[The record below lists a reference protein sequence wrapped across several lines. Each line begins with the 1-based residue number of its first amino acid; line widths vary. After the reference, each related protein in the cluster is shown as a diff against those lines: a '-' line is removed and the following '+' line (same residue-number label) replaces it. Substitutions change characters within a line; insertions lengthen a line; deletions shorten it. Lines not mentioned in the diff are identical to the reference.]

1 MKSVLNIFFFAL
13 LVGGSSSLAQPMDP
27 PMPPSP
33 IAQFRAWLTN
43 SPEALKITLAA
54 RSSESRRAIE
64 RKITEYK
71 ALLPEERERRL
82 TATELQWYVSYLV
95 NLPKPQRAMGLKQI
109 PVPWQPMVMERLAT
123 WDKMSPELQQ
133 EARAHKLVME
143 YVSAP
148 ADKKEVVLK
157 SLSTEQSAAL
167 RQRLARW
174 QFLPA
179 VERTRLNERLD
190 DFFNMPPEKQQRTLN
205 NFSDAER
212 KDMEKT
218 LESFRT
224 LTREQRDVCIRS
236 FAQFA
241 QKFAA
246 MNDAEK
252 IAFLKNAERWQEMSQ
267 KDRDMWRQIVAIVP
281 PMPPLPIQLPPV
293 PSPIPPMPTTPK
305 TSVNPQ

>member
-1 MKSVLNIFFFAL
+1 MKSVLNIFILAFII
-13 LVGGSSSLAQPMDP
+13 GGATSLAQPMDP

-43 SPEALKITLAA
+43 SPETLQVALAA
-54 RSSESRRAIE
+54 RSPRSRRAIE
-64 RKITEYK
+64 DKIREYK
-71 ALLPEERERRL
+71 SLAPEERERRL
-82 TATELQWYVSYLV
+82 TATELQWYVTYLTP
-95 NLPKPQRAMGLKQI
+95 LARPQRDIALRQI
-109 PVPWQPMVMERLAT
+109 PVIWQPMVMERLAA
-123 WDKMSPELQQ
+123 WDKMSPELQN
-133 EARAHKLVME
+133 EARSHPLVME

-157 SLSTEQSAAL
+157 SLSAEQNSAL

-179 VERTRLNERLD
+179 MERTRLNERLD
-190 DFFNMPPEKQQRTLN
+190 EFFSMPSEKQQRTLN

-212 KDMEKT
+212 KNMEKT

-224 LTREQRDVCIRS
+224 LSREQRDVCIKS

-246 MNDAEK
+246 MDEAEK
-252 IAFLKNAERWQEMSQ
+252 IVFLKNAERWQEMSPS
-267 KDRDMWRQIVAIVP
+267 DRDMWRQIVAIVP
-281 PMPPLPIQLPPV
+281 PMPPVPAPRPPTPPLPRP
-293 PSPIPPMPTTPK
+293 
-305 TSVNPQ
+305 SVNPQ

>member
-1 MKSVLNIFFFAL
+1 MKSVLNIFILAFII
-13 LVGGSSSLAQPMDP
+13 GGATSLAQPMDP

-43 SPEALKITLAA
+43 SPETLQVALAA
-54 RSSESRRAIE
+54 RSPRSRRAIE
-64 RKITEYK
+64 DKIREYK
-71 ALLPEERERRL
+71 SLTPEERERRL
-82 TATELQWYVSYLV
+82 TATELQWYVTYLTP
-95 NLPKPQRAMGLKQI
+95 LARPQRNIALRQV
-109 PVPWQPMVMERLAT
+109 PVIWQPMVMERLAA
-123 WDKMSPELQQ
+123 WDKMSPELQN
-133 EARAHKLVME
+133 EARSHPLVME

-157 SLSTEQSAAL
+157 SLSAEQNSAL

-179 VERTRLNERLD
+179 MERTRLNERLD
-190 DFFNMPPEKQQRTLN
+190 EFFSMPSEKQQRTLN

-212 KDMEKT
+212 KNMEKT

-224 LTREQRDVCIRS
+224 LSREQRDVCIKS

-246 MNDAEK
+246 MDEAEK
-252 IAFLKNAERWQEMSQ
+252 IVFLKNAERWQEMSPS
-267 KDRDMWRQIVAIVP
+267 DRDMWRQIVAIVP
-281 PMPPLPIQLPPV
+281 PMPPVPAPRPPTPPLPRP
-293 PSPIPPMPTTPK
+293 
-305 TSVNPQ
+305 SVNPQ